1 LVKAFLSRHYR
12 EYLKKKW
19 SWKRFR
25 KVVPKAPDPVEYEKK
40 KRNLEFLMLLFLT
53 GGIDLRFGDE
63 TGFNLEP
70 NVPYG
75 WSKKGEQVGIPSKK
89 GGNLNV
95 FGLLN
100 VAGELTSFVTTK
112 TINSK
117 TIIDCLDE
125 FVETIEKT
133 TVVVLDNAPWHISKE
148 VVEKIEQ
155 WEKKGL
161 LIFYLPTYSPHLNL
175 IETLWRKIKI
185 EWLKP
190 KDFKSKE
197 DLHEAIKCILKN
209 YGSQEYDINFNVE
222 KCYNNYG

>member
-1 LVKAFLSRHYR
+1 M
-12 EYLKKKW
+12 EYK
-19 SWKRFR
+19 
-25 KVVPKAPDPVEYEKK
+25 EKK
-40 KRNLEFLMLLFLT
+40 RSLEFLMLLFLT

-75 WSKKGEQVGIPSKK
+75 WGKIGQQVGIPSKK

-100 VAGELTSFVTTK
+100 VAGNLTTFVTTK
-112 TINSK
+112 TINSE
-117 TIIDCLDE
+117 TIIACLDE

-133 TVVVLDNAPWHISKE
+133 TVIVLDNAPWHISKE
-148 VVEKIEQ
+148 IEEKIQQ
-155 WEKKGL
+155 WEEKGL

-175 IETLWRKIKI
+175 IETLWRKIKL

-197 DLHEAIKCILKN
+197 DLHEAIKHILKN
-209 YGSQEYDINFNVE
+209 YGSLEYDINFSLE

>member
-1 LVKAFLSRHYR
+1 
-12 EYLKKKW
+12 
-19 SWKRFR
+19 
-25 KVVPKAPDPVEYEKK
+25 
-40 KRNLEFLMLLFLT
+40 MLLFLT

-75 WSKKGEQVGIPSKK
+75 WSREGEQVGIPSKK

-100 VAGELTSFVTTK
+100 VAGNLTSFVTTK
-112 TINSK
+112 TINAE
-117 TIIDCLDE
+117 TIIACLDE

-133 TVVVLDNAPWHISKE
+133 TVVVLDNAPWH
-148 VVEKIEQ
+148 VCEKIEKKIER
-155 WEKKGL
+155 WEEKGL

-175 IETLWRKIKI
+175 IETLWRKIKL

-190 KDFKSKE
+190 KDFINKE
-197 DLHEAIKCILKN
+197 ELHKAIKNILK
-209 YGSQEYDINFNVE
+209 
-222 KCYNNYG
+222 KYNNEEYKIDFTINESCYDNFV